1 MAKRKKVTDDTEILS
16 DTIIKGLQEKKA
28 KDIVVLDMRA
38 LPNTVCEKFIICTG
52 DSNTHVD
59 ALSGSAEEMVRKEL
73 AEKPWHVEG
82 VSNSEW
88 ILMDYVNIVV
98 HIFQPEAR
106 TFYNLENLWADAEIT
121 RIQDL

>member
-16 DTIIKGLQEKKA
+16 DIIIKGIQEKKGL
-28 KDIVVLDMRA
+28 DIVVLDMRA
-38 LPNTVCEKFIICTG
+38 LPNTVCDKFIICTG
-52 DSNTHVD
+52 NSNTQVD
-59 ALSGSAEEMVRKEL
+59 AISGSVEELVRKEL

-82 VSNSEW
+82 ISNSEW

-106 TFYNLENLWADAEIT
+106 SFYNLESLWADAEIT
-121 RIQDL
+121 RIKDL